1 MVATP
6 HTFNWTIGSSHLLA
20 ANGSFSCGSGCQ
32 WAFASWSDGGSQTH
46 LVSGSNATAVYTAS
60 FHLQYYLTTIASPS
74 KGGTLTPASGW
85 VNNGNAVTLRAFS
98 ASSFQF
104 SSWSC
109 SGVNCYNGTSSSPT
123 ITVTSPVLEIA
134 GFQQTPSG
142 YTVTLQENGLPPG
155 VVWSVLVGGNY
166 YITGSSSLTVT
177 GLSGTVDYAYQG
189 IVFGNYLYN
198 QYYYLNCYDYNQY
211 CYNNWNYYNQYFNQN
226 PYGNGP
232 YYLSEFVCV
241 SNCQDSVSGGG
252 SISSDYVFYQTIN
265 QNLSPPEQQSTYS
278 STFQEYGLPQG
289 TPWSIIVGGNYFTT
303 SDPLITVYGLSGT
316 INYAYQ
322 NLVSSFYCQSNCSG
336 SIPYGG
342 SVTATYQ
349 PTSPSAVPEFNS
361 LGPLTLILAF
371 ILVLILTPR
380 RKRN

>member
-1 MVATP
+1 MQR
-6 HTFNWTIGSSHLLA
+6 NS
-20 ANGSFSCGSGCQ
+20 SFSCGSGCQ
-32 WAFASWSDGGSQTH
+32 WAFTSWSDGGNQAH
-46 LVSGSNATAVYTAS
+46 LVTASDASTLYTAS
-60 FHLQYYLTTIASPS
+60 FHLQYYLTTFASPS
-74 KGGTLTPASGW
+74 KGGTVTPASGW
-85 VNNGNAVTLRAFS
+85 VSSGSMVKLQAFS

-134 GFQQTPSG
+134 GFQRTPSG
-142 YTVTLQENGLPPG
+142 YSVTFEEDGLPPG
-155 VVWSVLVGGNY
+155 VVWSILVDGNY

-198 QYYYLNCYDYNQY
+198 EYYYSNCYDYNQY

-226 PYGNGP
+226 SYANSP

-241 SNCQDSVSGGG
+241 YNCQDSVSGG
-252 SISSDYVFYQTIN
+252 SSVTSGYVFYQTIN
-265 QNLSPPEQQSTYS
+265 QNLSPPEPQSTYS
-278 STFQEYGLPQG
+278 MTFQEYGLPPG

-303 SDPLITVYGLSGT
+303 SDPSITVYGLSGT

-322 NLVSSFYCQSNCSG
+322 NLVSGFYCQSNCSG

-342 SVTATYQ
+342 SVTVTYQ
-349 PTSPSAVPEFNS
+349 PTEPSAVPEFNS

-371 ILVLILTPR
+371 ILILILRPR